1 MRFSN
6 LKPKNEAVNPETLLA
21 PYVNDFNRKELIR
34 VLFSKIYPRSIIIYV
49 ADMTNFEGSLAPEI
63 LTEVEAKKH
72 RLIFVGNKI
81 DALPSGFTIDRVQL
95 WVKNHLK

>member
-1 MRFSN
+1 MS
-6 LKPKNEAVNPETLLA
+6 
-21 PYVNDFNRKELIR
+21 
-34 VLFSKIYPRSIIIYV
+34 
-49 ADMTNFEGSLAPEI
+49 NFEGSLAPEI

-95 WVKNHLK
+95 WVKNHLKQKLAAETLRDTVICLTSAKKATGVSKILTVLEKWKG